1 MASAPQ
7 SVPKAMASAP
17 QAIAAA
23 PQIYRLAQPDELYAF
38 LFFIGIVVAPTHPH
52 ERLGAVQLDFKSGL
66 GVSFASVRREIETA
80 EILGILA
87 SSSGFSFAIV
97 SSHGIVTLSRPQE
110 AAAILNPAEASNGVL
125 ILLPNTPSF
134 PPASASPPGLLREQA
149 MVGAAAGSEETR
161 RASTR
166 VTRDPPPGLT
176 RATPLKSQ
184 VVTLGAPPT
193 APLAPGCAPRLSAPS
208 TPRGKFKFAPEVG
221 FGGDAR
227 GGYGGDA
234 QASEPGLGVEEVA
247 AAADSGGTRGAGSG
261 GTHGA
266 GSGGKRKAGSEGTR
280 GEAADEER
288 TGDSSDDFEQQTP
301 LRPAA
306 RSPAG
311 ALGKLAETPGQP
323 VIGAGR
329 NGKASRSALP
339 TKTAAATVEVEA
351 LPHRPRVPA
360 IPESADQDNLV
371 GKLVGK
377 DEATKEYLKSGW
389 DALLSGDDEAAVA
402 FQIEADA
409 LNAAKA
415 ALPPKAPAAPKAPK
429 EPKEPKSKKP
439 RVEGQKLGQPS
450 KGMPAPVP
458 AAELA
463 VSLPL
468 VAGGGGGSGG
478 WAQKPR

>member
-7 SVPKAMASAP
+7 VVSTPVSPLLLAAGPVASELKWVVLLRAP
-17 QAIAAA
+17 N
-23 PQIYRLAQPDELYAF
+23 PVSHSLNPGAQPE
-38 LFFIGIVVAPTHPH
+38 GREH

-227 GGYGGDA
+227 GG
-234 QASEPGLGVEEVA
+234 
-247 AAADSGGTRGAGSG
+247 
-261 GTHGA
+261 
-266 GSGGKRKAGSEGTR
+266 
-280 GEAADEER
+280 
-288 TGDSSDDFEQQTP
+288 
-301 LRPAA
+301 
-306 RSPAG
+306 
-311 ALGKLAETPGQP
+311 
-323 VIGAGR
+323 
-329 NGKASRSALP
+329 
-339 TKTAAATVEVEA
+339 
-351 LPHRPRVPA
+351 
-360 IPESADQDNLV
+360 V
-371 GKLVGK
+371 G
-377 DEATKEYLKSGW
+377 
-389 DALLSGDDEAAVA
+389 
-402 FQIEADA
+402 
-409 LNAAKA
+409 
-415 ALPPKAPAAPKAPK
+415 
-429 EPKEPKSKKP
+429 
-439 RVEGQKLGQPS
+439 
-450 KGMPAPVP
+450 
-458 AAELA
+458 
-463 VSLPL
+463 
-468 VAGGGGGSGG
+468 
-478 WAQKPR
+478 